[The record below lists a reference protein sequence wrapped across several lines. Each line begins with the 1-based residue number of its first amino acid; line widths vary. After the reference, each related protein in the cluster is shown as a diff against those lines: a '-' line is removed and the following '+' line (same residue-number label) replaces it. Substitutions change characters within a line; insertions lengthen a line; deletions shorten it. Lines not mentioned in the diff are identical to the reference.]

1 MKTNTLL
8 VVAVVVL
15 VGIVLYLLLNT
26 PTRTTV
32 SREYVP
38 VVYEDSRPR
47 ETILVGGWGGWGG
60 WGFPTKPWGG
70 HPPPPPPPPGGGAPP
85 PPPPGDAP
93 PPPAPPPPPPAESP
107 ATFVDMSKNV
117 EGFFS
122 PSSYPFA

>member
-8 VVAVVVL
+8 LVIVALLAGVI
-15 VGIVLYLLLNT
+15 GYLLFNT
-26 PTRTTV
+26 PTKTTV

-38 VVYEDSRPR
+38 VVYEERPR

-93 PPPAPPPPPPAESP
+93 PPPAPPSEPPAPPS
-107 ATFVDMSKNV
+107 TFVDMSKNI

-122 PSSYPFA
+122 PASYPFA